1 MQGNA
6 EALAMVP
13 GVLLK
18 TLSADKVQVCTKRDG
33 IIILRVPL
41 FYDRPPLATSR
52 PSPLSPQAESSSL
65 PLFITGR
72 FLFLP
77 LLTLLPF

>member
-18 TLSADKVQVCTKRDG
+18 TLSADKAQVCTKRDG
-33 IIILRVPL
+33 IIILCVPL
-41 FYDRPPLATSR
+41 FYDRPPL
-52 PSPLSPQAESSSL
+52 
-65 PLFITGR
+65 
-72 FLFLP
+72 
-77 LLTLLPF
+77 